1 MAKEQRNA
9 PSCPSG
15 SKFSREA
22 KACLSP
28 AGENALT
35 YKINRPKA
43 GSVAR
48 PAAFDYWTASAVPAS
63 KAAERATCLVETV
76 EYKGKAKG
84 QAEKVVKSKDV
95 RLPFRCPPGARA
107 RKVGAGATGASSCV
121 VEVAPRSQKPFRCP
135 TGTTPGTVGKGKA
148 EKRVC
153 EKPVEPVRDWSC
165 GPSGN
170 PCSTARKT
178 CPVQFVW
185 RDAKPNLRFCGTK
198 LTASGQPNPK
208 PGPGWLV
215 PVASVQEAVKL
226 SEEACERWSAN
237 GYKLN
242 DNDPLIARAKAA
254 YPKSDG
260 LGRSRA
266 KRRRKPR
273 R

>member
-1 MAKEQRNA
+1 
-9 PSCPSG
+9 
-15 SKFSREA
+15 
-22 KACLSP
+22 
-28 AGENALT
+28 
-35 YKINRPKA
+35 
-43 GSVAR
+43 
-48 PAAFDYWTASAVPAS
+48 
-63 KAAERATCLVETV
+63 
-76 EYKGKAKG
+76 
-84 QAEKVVKSKDV
+84 
-95 RLPFRCPPGARA
+95 
-107 RKVGAGATGASSCV
+107 
-121 VEVAPRSQKPFRCP
+121 
-135 TGTTPGTVGKGKA
+135 
-148 EKRVC
+148 
-153 EKPVEPVRDWSC
+153 
-165 GPSGN
+165 
-170 PCSTARKT
+170 
-178 CPVQFVW
+178 VQFVW
-185 RDAKPNLRFCGTK
+185 RDGKPNLRFCGTK